1 MFWAIVTSVPRW
13 LVGRGARVATTPSQ
27 SVNDTNPIPP
37 QLISMSPCA
46 PQICRCIKS
55 WSRVDRVCM
64 TLRSMEQ
71 FEPSVPRQGSVNF
84 LIRDV
89 PVSAFRRDRTSYR
102 FARIVAVWR
111 VGTASPSRRD
121 RQFEAPFL
129 QRRVNN
135 EPSGCAAGCRPPA
148 RVRWLQ
154 PESEGRAAAGIRR
167 IVVPRRRCASTAPS
181 RLRTR
186 PAEARPRDLRRLARM
201 VEQNKTVSSEPIRQP
216 SNARRPCKLG
226 VQ

>member
-1 MFWAIVTSVPRW
+1 MIALKGHL
-13 LVGRGARVATTPSQ
+13 LVEERINILLKKELPNPKTLARVATTPSQ
-27 SVNDTNPIPP
+27 SVNDTNPIPA

-89 PVSAFRRDRTSYR
+89 PVSS
-102 FARIVAVWR
+102 
-111 VGTASPSRRD
+111 
-121 RQFEAPFL
+121 
-129 QRRVNN
+129 
-135 EPSGCAAGCRPPA
+135 
-148 RVRWLQ
+148 
-154 PESEGRAAAGIRR
+154 
-167 IVVPRRRCASTAPS
+167 
-181 RLRTR
+181 
-186 PAEARPRDLRRLARM
+186 ARPD
-201 VEQNKTVSSEPIRQP
+201 
-216 SNARRPCKLG
+216 